1 MAIFGIYVTLPETNI
16 APKNGWLEYNFSIGK
31 AYFQV
36 RNVSFREGRF
46 LGCTQKK
53 RGHISHR
60 RKFGKSSTQER
71 LWLGIWG
78 CDPFPGRN
86 SVYVFY
92 FQGGSIYTNQYHQIT
107 PKVLT
112 NTHVFLETLHYP
124 SRMILDLCR
133 NLLVALFIFHGYG
146 CMGIFQILRWAP
158 TTRFEAP
165 KKFPLSNRIFFV
177 FPERKSD
184 SDFLLCIFPPKMA
197 KKRFDSFFLHRRN
210 DLRVFF
216 FSRGVA
222 CSSYFQLCKGPIECS
237 R

>member
-1 MAIFGIYVTLPETNI
+1 M
-16 APKNGWLEYNFSIGK
+16 
-31 AYFQV
+31 
-36 RNVSFREGRF
+36 
-46 LGCTQKK
+46 
-53 RGHISHR
+53 
-60 RKFGKSSTQER
+60 
-71 LWLGIWG
+71 G

-165 KKFPLSNRIFFV
+165 KKFPLSNRIFLFFPSENLTQIFFYV
-177 FPERKSD
+177 FSHRKWR
-184 SDFLLCIFPPKMA
+184 
-197 KKRFDSFFLHRRN
+197 KK
-210 DLRVFF
+210 DLIRFF
-216 FSRGVA
+216 FIGAMTSGCFFFPAALPAAVTSNCA
-222 CSSYFQLCKGPIECS
+222 KVQSSAADELSARCKECVTKVPVEVKIPTKA
-237 R
+237 